1 MPSINPRLR
10 SVRRLALLSFALVL
24 VVTTLS
30 AYMRLTAAGLG
41 CADWPSCYGASLRAD
56 AEPVVA
62 QAGVLLAR
70 MLHRLAAVTVLVLAL
85 TMAAASFLGKPRL
98 RREGWMSL
106 GMIALALGLA
116 VLGRFT
122 PGAKVPAVAIGNV
135 LGGFAMLLLSW
146 RIHRGASTNAA
157 ARWSTATL
165 ALMLLLILQIAL
177 GVLVSAGYSGLSC
190 SGFPGCGDAVDTSL
204 ALLDPTRV
212 PVFDPTPP
220 IHPQGAF
227 SHLLHRVLGLAVALT
242 ALFVA
247 IGSWRRGHRTPAMI
261 LVALL
266 ALQIAL
272 GLILVFA
279 ALPLLPAVAHN
290 LLAALMLAAASE
302 HARR

>member
-1 MPSINPRLR
+1 MPTIDPRQR
-10 SVRRLALLSFALVL
+10 TVRRLALLCFALVL
-24 VVTTLS
+24 AVTTLS

-41 CADWPSCYGASLRAD
+41 CADWPTCYGASLRPE
-56 AEPVVA
+56 AEPAVA

-70 MLHRLAAVTVLVLAL
+70 ILHRLAAVTVLVLAL
-85 TMAAASFLGKPRL
+85 IMAAASFLSRPHL

-146 RIHRGASTNAA
+146 RIHRGAGTHAST
-157 ARWSTATL
+157 RWSPAAL

-190 SGFPGCGDAVDTSL
+190 SGFPGCDHAFDASL
-204 ALLDPTRV
+204 ALLDPTRI
-212 PVFDPTPP
+212 PAFDAVPP

-227 SHLLHRVLGLAVALT
+227 AHLLHRALGLAVALA
-242 ALFVA
+242 ALLVA
-247 IGSWRRGHRTPAMI
+247 IGAWRRGHHAQPIT

-266 ALQIAL
+266 TLQIAL
-272 GLILVFA
+272 GLTLIFA
-279 ALPLLPAVAHN
+279 ALPLMSAVAHN
-290 LLAALMLAAASE
+290 LIAVLMLAAASE
-302 HARR
+302 HTRI

>member
-1 MPSINPRLR
+1 MPTINPRQHT
-10 SVRRLALLSFALVL
+10 VRRLALLSFVLVL

-30 AYMRLTAAGLG
+30 AYMRLSAAGLG
-41 CADWPSCYGASLRAD
+41 CADWPNCYGASLRAD

-85 TMAAASFLGKPRL
+85 TMAAASFLAKPRL
-98 RREGWMSL
+98 RREGWMAL
-106 GMIALALGLA
+106 GLIVLALGLA

-122 PGAKVPAVAIGNV
+122 PGAKLPAVAIGNV

-146 RIHRGASTNAA
+146 RIHQGAGPA
-157 ARWSTATL
+157 ARWSPAAL
-165 ALMLLLILQIAL
+165 ALMLLLLAQIAL

-190 SGFPGCGDAVDTSL
+190 TGFPGCGQEFDASL

-220 IHPQGAF
+220 IHPRGAF

-247 IGSWRRGHRTPAMI
+247 IGSWRRGLRTPAMI

-266 ALQIAL
+266 TLQIAL

-290 LLAALMLAAASE
+290 LLAALMLAAASQ

>member
-1 MPSINPRLR
+1 MPTINPRQHT
-10 SVRRLALLSFALVL
+10 VRRLALLSFVLVL

-30 AYMRLTAAGLG
+30 AYMRLSAAGLG
-41 CADWPSCYGASLRAD
+41 CADWPNCYGASLRAD

-62 QAGVLLAR
+62 QAGVVLAR

-98 RREGWMSL
+98 RREGWMAL
-106 GMIALALGLA
+106 GLIVLALGLA

-122 PGAKVPAVAIGNV
+122 PGAKLPAVAIGNV

-146 RIHRGASTNAA
+146 RIHQGAGPA
-157 ARWSTATL
+157 ARWSPAAL
-165 ALMLLLILQIAL
+165 ALMLLLLAQIAL

-190 SGFPGCGDAVDTSL
+190 TGFPGCGQEFDASL

-220 IHPQGAF
+220 IHPRGAF

-247 IGSWRRGHRTPAMI
+247 IGSWRRGLRTPAMI

-266 ALQIAL
+266 TLQIAL

-290 LLAALMLAAASE
+290 LLAALMLAAASQ